1 MLNEIC
7 YEQRGAFGKILYDCE
22 FGIRFPRNEIS
33 LLILF
38 WYQNAEIIPNCDI
51 WVESHITLHHI
62 HPIFNKSQ
70 ANTYN
75 SPGLK
80 RWNFSIW
87 FSFVSNCIIPRWCGI
102 SGSRSQNVELDDEIV
117 RKLETNNKKK
127 LNDLFFNP
135 LMLQPNNFSRCFA
148 VHFSLLMKMV
158 M

>member
-1 MLNEIC
+1 MPQAKGCFWKN
-7 YEQRGAFGKILYDCE
+7 LYDCY

-33 LLILF
+33 LYILF

-62 HPIFNKSQ
+62 HPVFNKSQ

-75 SPGLK
+75 SPELK

-102 SGSRSQNVELDDEIV
+102 SGSRSPKCWIGWCEIV
-117 RKLETNNKKK
+117 RKLETNNKREIIKTEYNANNATVLRYK
-127 LNDLFFNP
+127 WKALLNLLSAVLFF
-135 LMLQPNNFSRCFA
+135 MA
-148 VHFSLLMKMV
+148 
-158 M
+158 